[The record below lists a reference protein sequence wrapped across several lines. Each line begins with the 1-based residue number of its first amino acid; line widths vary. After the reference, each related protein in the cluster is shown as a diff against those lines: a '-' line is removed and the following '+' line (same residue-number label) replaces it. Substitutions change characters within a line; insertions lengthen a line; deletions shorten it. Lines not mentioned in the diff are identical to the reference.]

1 MAFIYICVYVCA
13 ERGKAAAAAT
23 AHGVCVYSTCWE
35 ISDLFDRLDFST
47 STHASADDENV

>member
-13 ERGKAAAAAT
+13 ERGKAAAT

-47 STHASADDENV
+47 STHASADAENV